1 MGTDRRWGPH
11 NPCDVQEHVEHVLI
25 YLSLW
30 CFCRISRS
38 ERTGRY
44 GADMRKHDPECYGK
58 RSRDV
63 EKDYDRRW
71 VHDRYKDYCD
81 ERRDQDS
88 PEVSGEEFL
97 CGLMYVLIRVI
108 LNLLFLKLNITLLY
122 FFSLTEEPKTTQQ
135 QQIWWWIWWWIS
147 RAGLQN
153 GAGGGEQNDYAEG
166 APCPRHGGW
175 CKLTVRHSV
184 AFMLFKGKK
193 HTKLYII

>member
-1 MGTDRRWGPH
+1 M
-11 NPCDVQEHVEHVLI
+11 LI

-97 CGLMYVLIRVI
+97 CGLKYVLIRVI

-122 FFSLTEEPKTTQQ
+122 IFFLLQRSRKRRSSSRSDDEYDGEYPEQDYKMEQEEESKTIMLRGLPVHVTEDDVSSQFAIQWHSCFLKEKTHQ
-135 QQIWWWIWWWIS
+135 
-147 RAGLQN
+147 
-153 GAGGGEQNDYAEG
+153 
-166 APCPRHGGW
+166 
-175 CKLTVRHSV
+175 TVYHITFS
-184 AFMLFKGKK
+184 
-193 HTKLYII
+193 

>member
-1 MGTDRRWGPH
+1 MRSH

-30 CFCRISRS
+30 YFFRISRS

-44 GADMRKHDPECYGK
+44 GSDGRKHDPEWYGK

-81 ERRDQDS
+81 ERRDRDS

-97 CGLMYVLIRVI
+97 CGLKYALIRMI

-122 FFSLTEEPKTTQQ
+122 FFSLTEGPKTTQQ
-135 QQIWWWIWWWIS
+135 QQI
-147 RAGLQN
+147 
-153 GAGGGEQNDYAEG
+153 
-166 APCPRHGGW
+166 
-175 CKLTVRHSV
+175 
-184 AFMLFKGKK
+184 
-193 HTKLYII
+193 